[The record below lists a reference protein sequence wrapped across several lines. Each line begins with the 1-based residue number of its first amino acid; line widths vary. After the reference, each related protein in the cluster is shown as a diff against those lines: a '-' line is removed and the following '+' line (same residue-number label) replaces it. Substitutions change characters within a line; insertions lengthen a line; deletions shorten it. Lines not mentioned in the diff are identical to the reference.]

1 MKKIRIVSS
10 DVEINEY
17 KFLCIDTLSLF
28 YSFKSLGILHC
39 LEFFRYL
46 TEIDSD
52 FIDTYH
58 ELEVYIAIKDYKN
71 NVKQLTGLRD
81 LEVLRELEMNEIKE
95 EARIQLNKVLASLK
109 FELKYRPLRNRHL
122 TRSNRW
128 ILQRY
133 LQGVFCPCLQN
144 YLPNMSK
151 KTAFAKCLIYRYR
164 RCLLDS
170 YARYIL
176 DFQTRYFLGV

>member
-1 MKKIRIVSS
+1 MKKIRIISS

-28 YSFKSLGILHC
+28 YSFKNLGILHC

-151 KTAFAKCLIYRYR
+151 KTVFAKCLIYRYR

-176 DFQTRYFLGV
+176 DFQIRYVLGI